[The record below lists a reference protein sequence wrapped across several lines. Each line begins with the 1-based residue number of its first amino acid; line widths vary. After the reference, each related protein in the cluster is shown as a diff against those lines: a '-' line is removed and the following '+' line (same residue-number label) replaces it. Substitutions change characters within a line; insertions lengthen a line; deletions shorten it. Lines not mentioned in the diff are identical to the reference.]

1 MSNGEAT
8 LVGRTIGSYRVTAE
22 IGRGGMG
29 AVYLAE
35 HPLIGRKVAIKVLLS
50 DVSRDADNVGRFFNE
65 ARAAASIR
73 HPALVDVFDF
83 GTLPEGSAYL
93 VMDYLEGDTLAGR
106 LAERKRLP
114 AEMAVA
120 ITRQVAS
127 GMAIAHAKGIIH
139 RDLKPENIFLMAD
152 GGAAVP
158 TVKILDFGIA
168 KLTGTESELSH
179 QRTRTGILMGTPLY
193 MSPEQCRG
201 AGAVDTRTDIYSLG
215 CIVYAML
222 TGGPPF
228 VREGVGELIG
238 AHLFEAPRAPR
249 DLEPSV
255 PAALEAVVLR
265 MLAKRPED
273 RQQSMLDLE
282 RELERVDLQQ
292 RTPSLPSTPPA
303 ASALGRTAPMV
314 SVAGGRDTGARAPVA
329 PTAARNSE
337 AREADTLD
345 AGAVAR
351 TTPGPARR
359 RLAPAVAL
367 GAGAIVAIG
376 LVFAL
381 RRPDSVT
388 ASAPSAAAVAPA
400 TTAPPTEVAPP
411 VPAPPVVAPPVVAPP
426 VVAPPVVAPPVVAPP
441 VVAPPVAVKAAP
453 VPPPPVE
460 KVVPVAA
467 AQNAVPAPR
476 TAVAMVAR
484 EQVRITASN
493 ARTGAVV
500 RVDGRKIS
508 LPLKLPKDGKSHTF
522 TFETPSFEPETV
534 EVRATRDR
542 NITLKNRPFLLMQ

>member
-1 MSNGEAT
+1 MSNGEST

-114 AEMAVA
+114 AETSVA

-127 GMAIAHAKGIIH
+127 GMAVAHAKGIIH

-152 GGAAVP
+152 GGAALP

-201 AGAVDTRTDIYSLG
+201 AGAVDIRTDIYSLG

-238 AHLFEAPRAPR
+238 AHLFEAPRALR
-249 DLEPSV
+249 ELEPSV
-255 PAALEAVVLR
+255 PAQLEAVVLR

-273 RQQSMLDLE
+273 RQQTMIDLE
-282 RELERVDLQQ
+282 RDLERVAVGGGTGRVDLPQ
-292 RTPSLPSTPPA
+292 RMPTLQSTSPTIA
-303 ASALGRTAPMV
+303 APGGTVPMD
-314 SVAGGRDTGARAPVA
+314 SVDGDRRDTGARAPA
-329 PTAARNSE
+329 ARTAAGSSE
-337 AREADTLD
+337 GREADTLD
-345 AGAVAR
+345 AGAMAR
-351 TTPGPARR
+351 TTPGPTRR
-359 RLAPAVAL
+359 RLAPMLGL
-367 GAGAIVAIG
+367 GAGAVAAIG
-376 LVFAL
+376 LVLAL
-381 RRPDSVT
+381 RRPASVT
-388 ASAPSAAAVAPA
+388 APATPAVAVAPA
-400 TTAPPTEVAPP
+400 AAAPRLEVAPP
-411 VPAPPVVAPPVVAPP
+411 APPAPVVVPPVVEKSTPAPPPPA
-426 VVAPPVVAPPVVAPP
+426 
-441 VVAPPVAVKAAP
+441 
-453 VPPPPVE
+453 E
-460 KVVPVAA
+460 KVVPVASA
-467 AQNAVPAPR
+467 PPAPR
-476 TAVAMVAR
+476 AAVATAAR
-484 EQVRITASN
+484 EQVTITASN
-493 ARTGAVV
+493 VRAGAVV
-500 RVDGRKIS
+500 RIDGRKVS
-508 LPLKLPKDGKSHTF
+508 LPLRLPKDGKSHTI